1 MRRLRKIG
9 ARNGKRITVGD
20 TAANNGKR
28 ITTKAAVADG
38 RIGKIMGGKMIGG
51 KVMGGKVM
59 GGKMMGGDIGPT
71 GDLLMRTQR
80 THRMTATCFLRK
92 PTLDHIGEFVHV
104 ASIFD
109 GIR

>member
-1 MRRLRKIG
+1 MQIPNYTAQDSLAWAVIRQLLYLLQHPPWIGEDAGIAMRRLRKIG

-59 GGKMMGGDIGPT
+59 GGKMMGGEIGP
-71 GDLLMRTQR
+71 Q
-80 THRMTATCFLRK
+80 ATC
-92 PTLDHIGEFVHV
+92 
-104 ASIFD
+104 
-109 GIR
+109 

>member
-80 THRMTATCFLRK
+80 THRMTATGFLRK
-92 PTLDHIGEFVHV
+92 PADHIGDFVHV

>member
-1 MRRLRKIG
+1 MRRPRKIG

-59 GGKMMGGDIGPT
+59 GGKMMGGEVGPR
-71 GDLLMRTQR
+71 GDMLIRTQ
-80 THRMTATCFLRK
+80 RMTATCFAK
-92 PTLDHIGEFVHV
+92 ASLDHIGEFVHV